1 MPEVLSLLMTVIERN
16 PEGRAGFCE
25 VCGETGLHPNSNV
38 CDECSDKEP
47 KEAKFIECHNSG
59 CRNILGPV
67 SVESNDKYCSNECAS
82 QNIH

>member
-1 MPEVLSLLMTVIERN
+1 MVVHERDSN
-16 PEGRAGFCE
+16 GNDGFCE
-25 VCGETGLHPNSNV
+25 GCGETGLHPNSNL
-38 CDECSDKEP
+38 CDDCDTSDILES
-47 KEAKFIECHNSG
+47 KFIECENHG